1 MAALVVV
8 IVIMVMMVMMLV
20 LVVLVIV
27 VMVMAALMVVVI
39 MIVMMVVMMLVLVI
53 VIIVVMMMVAAA
65 ALIVIIVVM
74 VMLVRLVLKMLQL
87 GGEGVLP
94 LHGLEDLRAGDLIP
108 RGGDDRGGGVL
119 LAQHGDAAVQL
130 LLAQPV
136 GAGEDDGARVLDLIV
151 EELAEVLHVDAALV
165 RVDDGGE
172 AVELEFI
179 GLDTLHGADDVGQLA
194 DAGGLD
200 EDAVGAELLEHLLE
214 GLLKVADEAAAD
226 AAGIHLVDR
235 DARVLQE
242 TAVDGDLAELVFDE
256 DDLLAGIRL
265 GDELLDQRRFPR
277 AEKAG
282 ENVNFGHG
290 TIHFLSGF
298 GAATHTDPV
307 LDGNVIPK

>member
-1 MAALVVV
+1 M
-8 IVIMVMMVMMLV
+8 
-20 LVVLVIV
+20 
-27 VMVMAALMVVVI
+27 
-39 MIVMMVVMMLVLVI
+39 VMMVVMLVLLILIVI
-53 VIIVVMMMVAAA
+53 VVVMMAAAALLVIVVMMMV
-65 ALIVIIVVM
+65 
-74 VMLVRLVLKMLQL
+74 MLMRLVLKMLEL

-94 LHGLEDLRAGDLIP
+94 LHGLENLRAGDLIP
-108 RGGDDRGGGVL
+108 GGGDDRGGGVL
-119 LAQHGDAAVQL
+119 LAQHGDAAVEL
-130 LLAQPV
+130 FLAQTV
-136 GAGEDDGARVLDLIV
+136 GAGEDDRARVLDLVV

-172 AVELEFI
+172 AVELELI
-179 GLDTLHGADDVGQLA
+179 GLHALHGADDVGQLA

-214 GLLKVADEAAAD
+214 CLLKVTDEAAAD
-226 AAGIHLVDR
+226 AAGVHLVDR

-256 DDLLAGIRL
+256 NDLLAGIGL
-265 GDELLDQRRFPR
+265 GDQLLDQRRFPR

-298 GAATHTDPV
+298 GPATHTDPV
-307 LDGNVIPK
+307 LDGNVIAQT

>member
-1 MAALVVV
+1 
-8 IVIMVMMVMMLV
+8 
-20 LVVLVIV
+20 
-27 VMVMAALMVVVI
+27 
-39 MIVMMVVMMLVLVI
+39 MMLVLVI
-53 VIIVVMMMVAAA
+53 VIVIIVMMMAAA
-65 ALIVIIVVM
+65 ALVVIVVVVM
-74 VMLVRLVLKMLQL
+74 VMLMRLVLEVLQL

-94 LHGLEDLRAGDLIP
+94 LHGLENLRAGDLIP

-119 LAQHGDAAVQL
+119 LAQHGDAAVEL
-130 LLAQPV
+130 GLTQPV
-136 GAGEDDGARVLDLIV
+136 GAGEDDRARVLDLIV

-172 AVELEFI
+172 AVELQFVR
-179 GLDTLHGADDVGQLA
+179 LDTLHSADDVGELA

-298 GAATHTDPV
+298 GTATHTDPV
-307 LDGNVIPK
+307 LDGNVISQRLRKDK

>member
-1 MAALVVV
+1 
-8 IVIMVMMVMMLV
+8 
-20 LVVLVIV
+20 
-27 VMVMAALMVVVI
+27 
-39 MIVMMVVMMLVLVI
+39 MIVMVVVMMLVLV
-53 VIIVVMMMVAAA
+53 
-65 ALIVIIVVM
+65 LIVIVVVM
-74 VMLVRLVLKMLQL
+74 VMTAAAFLILVVMMVMLMRLVLEVLEL

-94 LHGLEDLRAGDLIP
+94 LHGLENLRAGDLIP

-119 LAQHGDAAVQL
+119 LAQHGDAAVEL
-130 LLAQPV
+130 LLAQTV
-136 GAGEDDGARVLDLIV
+136 GAGEDDRARVLDLVV

-165 RVDDGGE
+165 RVDNGGK
-172 AVELEFI
+172 AVELEVI
-179 GLDTLHGADDVGQLA
+179 GLHALHGADNVGQLA

-200 EDAVGAELLEHLLE
+200 EDAVRAELLEHLLQS
-214 GLLKVADEAAAD
+214 LLEVADEAAAD

-256 DDLLAGIRL
+256 NDLLAGIRL
-265 GDELLDQRRFPR
+265 GDQLLDQRRFPR

-298 GAATHTDPV
+298 GPATHTDPV
-307 LDGNVIPK
+307 LDGNVITQTIGKDK